1 MYHTDAHVCHRSKS
15 CSACTVAA
23 PLTNSNSSFEA
34 YCDCCHYCCI
44 HDTHVYTQNMPQ
56 STGCVHLQAHSDS
69 AANTVAVLEEELRH
83 YSSLTA
89 GTTISFIFN
98 PTGVEAAAA
107 AATAAAA
114 AVAAAGG
121 RKKPVLPG
129 DKKKISNGKKA
140 VGARR
145 EVKINVVQC
154 LDAGGHPV
162 ESVCIQ
168 VSAAASQRALP
179 SVSLLWRAVRAY
191 SM

>member
-1 MYHTDAHVCHRSKS
+1 
-15 CSACTVAA
+15 
-23 PLTNSNSSFEA
+23 
-34 YCDCCHYCCI
+34 
-44 HDTHVYTQNMPQ
+44 MPQ

-98 PTGVEAAAA
+98 PTGVDAAAA
-107 AATAAAA
+107 GAGAGGAAAA
-114 AVAAAGG
+114 GAAGG
-121 RKKPVLPG
+121 RKKSVLPG
-129 DKKKISNGKKA
+129 DKKKKTGGKKA

-168 VSAAASQRALP
+168 VSAAR
-179 SVSLLWRAVRAY
+179 Y
-191 SM
+191 C

>member
-1 MYHTDAHVCHRSKS
+1 
-15 CSACTVAA
+15 
-23 PLTNSNSSFEA
+23 
-34 YCDCCHYCCI
+34 
-44 HDTHVYTQNMPQ
+44 MPQ

-98 PTGVEAAAA
+98 PTGVEAAAGPGA
-107 AATAAAA
+107 G
-114 AVAAAGG
+114 AAGG

-129 DKKKISNGKKA
+129 DKKKKTSSKKA

-168 VSAAASQRALP
+168 VSTDCFSEF
-179 SVSLLWRAVRAY
+179 SLA
-191 SM
+191 

>member
-1 MYHTDAHVCHRSKS
+1 M
-15 CSACTVAA
+15 
-23 PLTNSNSSFEA
+23 
-34 YCDCCHYCCI
+34 
-44 HDTHVYTQNMPQ
+44 QNMPQ

-107 AATAAAA
+107 GAAA
-114 AVAAAGG
+114 AAAGG

-129 DKKKISNGKKA
+129 DKKKKTSSGKKA

-168 VSAAASQRALP
+168 VSAAAAVESTAWRKSALAC
-179 SVSLLWRAVRAY
+179 SARILHVVSSLV
-191 SM
+191 